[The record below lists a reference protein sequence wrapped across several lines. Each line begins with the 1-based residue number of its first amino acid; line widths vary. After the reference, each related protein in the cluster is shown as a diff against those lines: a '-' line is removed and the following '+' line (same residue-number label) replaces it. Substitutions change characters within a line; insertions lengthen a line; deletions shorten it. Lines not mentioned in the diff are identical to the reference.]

1 MRDRLILAIPWR
13 ELTRNMTRRLSR
25 RGLSVRRTFDL
36 QEARR
41 SVRNG
46 DTASSALHGSCQ
58 YLVLQVRRG
67 SDSAAIVVR
76 GYSNSTEITLLR
88 ADDSEGRVASE
99 VYLGIEQMRRLYP
112 DLHRSYVLDPVCGM
126 RVDPQKAAATRQ
138 HMGQTF
144 HFCCEGCAKAFD
156 EDPHSFLEVPRGS
169 EDD

>member
-13 ELTRNMTRRLSR
+13 ELTRNMARRLSR

-67 SDSAAIVVR
+67 RDSAAVVVR
-76 GYSNSTEITLLR
+76 GDGNNTEITILKT
-88 ADDSEGRVASE
+88 DDSEDRVASE
-99 VYLGIEQMRRLYP
+99 ILSLY
-112 DLHRSYVLDPVCGM
+112 RNMKAESNYVLDPVCGM
-126 RVDPQKAAATRQ
+126 RVDPQKAAAI
-138 HMGQTF
+138 
-144 HFCCEGCAKAFD
+144 
-156 EDPHSFLEVPRGS
+156 VPSGS

>member
-13 ELTRNMTRRLSR
+13 ELTRNMTRQLTG

-41 SVRNG
+41 FVRNG

-67 SDSAAIVVR
+67 RDSAAVVVR
-76 GYSNSTEITLLR
+76 GEGNNTEITILR
-88 ADDSEGRVASE
+88 TDDSEDRVASE
-99 VYLGIEQMRRLYP
+99 ILSLYR
-112 DLHRSYVLDPVCGM
+112 DMKAESNYVLDPVCGM
-126 RVDPQKAAATRQ
+126 RVDPQKAAAI
-138 HMGQTF
+138 
-144 HFCCEGCAKAFD
+144 
-156 EDPHSFLEVPRGS
+156 VPSGS

>member
-13 ELTRNMTRRLSR
+13 ELTRNLARRLSR

-67 SDSAAIVVR
+67 RDSAAVVVR
-76 GYSNSTEITLLR
+76 GDGNNTEITILR
-88 ADDSEGRVASE
+88 TDDSEDRVASE
-99 VYLGIEQMRRLYP
+99 ILNLY
-112 DLHRSYVLDPVCGM
+112 RNMKAESNYVLDPVCGM
-126 RVDPQKAAATRQ
+126 RVDPQKAAAI
-138 HMGQTF
+138 
-144 HFCCEGCAKAFD
+144 
-156 EDPHSFLEVPRGS
+156 VPSGS

>member
-13 ELTRNMTRRLSR
+13 ELTRNMARRLSR

-67 SDSAAIVVR
+67 RDSAAVVVR
-76 GYSNSTEITLLR
+76 GDGNNTEITILR
-88 ADDSEGRVASE
+88 TDDSEDRVASE
-99 VYLGIEQMRRLYP
+99 ILNLY
-112 DLHRSYVLDPVCGM
+112 RNMKAESNYVLDPVCGM
-126 RVDPQKAAATRQ
+126 RVDPQKAAAI
-138 HMGQTF
+138 
-144 HFCCEGCAKAFD
+144 
-156 EDPHSFLEVPRGS
+156 VPSGS